1 MESEVKAVGPKKDIK
16 EILELVD
23 GLEAVG
29 VPVAKVFA
37 DGKVNSLD
45 LPHGLEL
52 VQNHVVIINAVQ
64 GVDEVV
70 PEAKDID
77 PAEAVIIVQKLYTV
91 AANIKKAY
99 KA

>member
-1 MESEVKAVGPKKDIK
+1 MVKETKRDIK
-16 EILELVD
+16 EISELID

-52 VQNHVVIINAVQ
+52 VQNHKKIIDAVE
-64 GVDEVV
+64 GHNEII

-77 PAEAVIIVQKLYTV
+77 PAEAVIIVQKLYAV
-91 AANIKKAY
+91 AGKIKAASKAP

>member
-1 MESEVKAVGPKKDIK
+1 MEPKTETTKRDIK
-16 EILELVD
+16 ELTELID
-23 GLEAVG
+23 GFDAVG

-37 DGKVNSLD
+37 DGKVNALD

-52 VQNHVVIINAVQ
+52 VQNHKRIIDAVT
-64 GVDEVV
+64 GYDEVI

-77 PAEAVIIVQKLYTV
+77 PIEAVAIVQQLYKV
-91 AANIKKAY
+91 AANIKSAY

>member
-1 MESEVKAVGPKKDIK
+1 MEPQKRDIK
-16 EILELVD
+16 EISELID
-23 GLEAVG
+23 GIEAVG

-52 VQNHVVIINAVQ
+52 VQNHQKIIDAADNI
-64 GVDEVV
+64 DDVV

-77 PAEAVIIVQKLYTV
+77 PAEAVIIVQKLYKV
-91 AANIKKAY
+91 AASIKAAAKEA
-99 KA
+99 